1 MKCAFYYSHTVLRIF
16 SLRKVKLHGPGHT
29 MGGILGYKIKQTRC
43 CLFLVNG
50 FEYHV
55 RGAYGFADI

>member
-29 MGGILGYKIKQTRC
+29 MGGILGYNKM
-43 CLFLVNG
+43 LFVSSQW
-50 FEYHV
+50 F
-55 RGAYGFADI
+55 